1 MFTDYSNVNLV
12 GLAGAAGAGKD
23 TLATLMVVDNWEHTA
38 FADPLKDICIRHLGL
53 SRDDVYTQDGKMRR
67 NKFWGMTNREILQ
80 KVGTEAMRNG
90 FDKDVWVK
98 IMELKLT
105 DMLMRGGKVIVTDCR
120 FDNEAELIW
129 RLGGV
134 MVNVVRSKGAGSPLT
149 KSESGHS
156 SESGIR
162 RNLIGF
168 EVSNDREV
176 EHLRPEFKGRLETFC
191 KAHGTAC
198 ARVTDMCVGGHIGQK
213 EAQAVIRGLKT
224 SVSHGIMNVCGLA
237 THDGIRIELR
247 TEPMVE
253 ANIVLRNGE
262 SVASA
267 NVLRRSEVRGDR
279 FRTWTFDVLDQDAW
293 RDMDGRIDKDE

>member
-1 MFTDYSNVNLV
+1 MLTDYSDIRLV

-23 TLATLMVVDNWEHTA
+23 TLATLMVTDNWEHVA

-98 IMELKLT
+98 ILELKLT
-105 DMLMRGGKVIVTDCR
+105 GILMRGGKVIVTDCR

-134 MVNVVRSKGAGSPLT
+134 MANVVRGKGAGSPLT
-149 KSESGHS
+149 ASESSHP

-176 EHLRPEFKGRLETFC
+176 EHLRPEFKGRLETFS
-191 KAHGTAC
+191 KAHATAC
-198 ARVTDMCVGGHIGQK
+198 ARIIDKCVGGQITQ
-213 EAQAVIRGLKT
+213 EAAQAVIRGLKT
-224 SVSHGIMNVCGLA
+224 SVSHGIMNVCELA
-237 THDGIRIELR
+237 THEGVRIELR
-247 TEPMVE
+247 TNPMFE
-253 ANIVLRNGE
+253 ANVTLRKGE
-262 SVASA
+262 GHATA
-267 NVLRRSEVRGDR
+267 NVLRKSDLRGDK
-279 FRTWTFDVLDQDAW
+279 FRTWTFDWHDQDGW
-293 RDMDGRIDKDE
+293 RDMDNRIESKE